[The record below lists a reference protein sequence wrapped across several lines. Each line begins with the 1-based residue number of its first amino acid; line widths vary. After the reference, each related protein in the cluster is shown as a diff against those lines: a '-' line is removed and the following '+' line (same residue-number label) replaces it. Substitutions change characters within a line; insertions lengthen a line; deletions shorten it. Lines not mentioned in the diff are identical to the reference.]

1 MKKHSLSIPI
11 LFFIVG
17 ILFGCTQNTKDAD
30 VEADIAEIR
39 DLLDQYALAVST
51 DDIELFMTCW
61 ADGAKRME
69 PGYDVILG
77 KENIRAHFKF
87 MFDQFNSNVE
97 FYGEFE
103 IEVSDNLAFG
113 QVNAIVSF
121 SPKDGG
127 PTNHLDLKVLD
138 IYKRQAD
145 SSWKIY
151 VDHVS
156 NNPVWSNDSI
166 SSEMLDKQDPS
177 DPVL

>member
-11 LFFIVG
+11 LFIIVG
-17 ILFGCTQNTKDAD
+17 ILFACTQNTNDTD
-30 VEADIAEIR
+30 VEADIAAIR
-39 DLLDQYALAVST
+39 ELLDQYALAVST
-51 DDIELFMTCW
+51 DDIDLFMTCW

-69 PGYDVILG
+69 PDFDVILG
-77 KENIRAHFKF
+77 KEDIRAHFKF
-87 MFDQFNSNVE
+87 MFDQFYSNVD
-97 FYGEFE
+97 FYGELE
-103 IEVSDNLAFG
+103 TEVSGNLAFG

-121 SPKDGG
+121 SPKEGG

-145 SSWKIY
+145 GSWKIY
-151 VDHVS
+151 IDHVS

-166 SSEMLDKQDPS
+166 SSEILDKQDPS